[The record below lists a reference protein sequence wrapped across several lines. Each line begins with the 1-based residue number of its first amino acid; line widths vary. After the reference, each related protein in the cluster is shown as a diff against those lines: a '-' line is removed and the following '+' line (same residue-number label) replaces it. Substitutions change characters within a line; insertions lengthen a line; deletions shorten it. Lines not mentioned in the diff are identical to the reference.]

1 MSERIGETVPAP
13 LRFELGQAP
22 VAGETARAVLLVTV
36 GDDAVPR
43 VAVLSP
49 AEVRTAGER
58 LIRVVVRSKSTTAA
72 NLRRGSNALLWCV
85 LDAAAYSVCGTCSV
99 ASEGAVDPDFAA
111 FDMTVRDVYRD
122 FEPDAPM
129 VAPPTYRTP
138 SP

>member
-1 MSERIGETVPAP
+1 MSERIGETLPAP

-22 VAGETARAVLLVTV
+22 IPGETSRAVLLVTV
-36 GDDAVPR
+36 GDDAAPR

-49 AEVRTAGER
+49 AEVRAAGER
-58 LIRVVVRSKSTTAA
+58 LIRVDVRSNSTTAA
-72 NLRRGSNALLWCV
+72 NLRRGSAALLWCV
-85 LDAAAYSVCGTCSV
+85 LDAAAYSVCGTCSA
-99 ASEGAVDPDFAA
+99 ASGESDDSDFAT

-138 SP
+138 SR